1 MTPAPLPCPVCHG
14 GAVAP
19 LGDRGDWAARIPA
32 DGDRAAY
39 LARMLADPR
48 LAIARFMACAACGFR
63 WAVPAPAPDRLAA
76 FYQDYGGSRRYAA
89 KAGRKLF
96 RAHRRLARLRRLLG
110 RRAGARFLDVGC
122 NLGFAVEAARRL
134 GFQAT
139 GVELDAAAVAD
150 ATARFPAGEFLVG
163 TAADVVAGGRY
174 FDLVY
179 CSEMIEH
186 VSDPAALVAQL
197 ARLTRPGGLLYL
209 TTPDATPRRSAAAF
223 LAWPEVKPPEHL
235 CWFTRDSLRRLL
247 AAAGF
252 DRISFQF
259 RWRPAKTGIRLVAW
273 QPGVAS

>member
-1 MTPAPLPCPVCHG
+1 MTLSPLPCPACRGV
-14 GAVAP
+14 AVAA
-19 LGDRGDWAARIPA
+19 LAERSDWVARIPA
-32 DGDRAAY
+32 DDDRAAH
-39 LARMLADPR
+39 LARMQADPS
-48 LAIARFMACAACGFR
+48 LAISRFMACADCGFR

-76 FYQDYGGSRRYAA
+76 FYQDYGGSGRYAA
-89 KAGRKLF
+89 KAESKLS
-96 RAHRRLARLRRLLG
+96 RAHRRLARLWRLMG
-110 RRAGARFLDVGC
+110 RRAGLRFLDVGC

-139 GVELDAAAVAD
+139 GVEIDATAVAN

-163 TAADVVAGGRY
+163 TAADMVAEGRR

-186 VSDPAALVAQL
+186 VSDPSVLVAQL

-223 LAWPEVKPPEHL
+223 LAWSEVKPPEHL

-273 QPGVAS
+273 QPGVAR